1 MQRLVFSKH
10 SGIALTLD
18 SQATGVM
25 CEWCGVG
32 VARLGGLY
40 DGEHVD
46 MGGRREQA
54 YTPTQPTPR
63 SPPSQPVRHS
73 SDSSSRRRVANPSQC
88 NSCQLQVGLPPLA
101 TTLSPTL
108 QLLRSPP
115 LSSERLVTRKPLLQ
129 TLFFPSCHRPL
140 PPPLLFQQKKTNLH
154 HPRLDHGRSGL
165 ALSSNPRPLPKKT

>member
-1 MQRLVFSKH
+1 MDVTRPGLGAFPTTTMALVFPNNKN
-10 SGIALTLD
+10 
-18 SQATGVM
+18 
-25 CEWCGVG
+25 
-32 VARLGGLY
+32 VARFLLPLNIGMCY
-40 DGEHVD
+40 FA
-46 MGGRREQA
+46 REKKPTKN
-54 YTPTQPTPR
+54 TPTQPTPR